1 MDHGLNQT
9 KMTKKNIFTL
19 TFIAAVTIASL
30 SAKAQ
35 KAERPPEHLAIKSA
49 SWDIINDLSYKMDKS
64 GDFAPVFSDRLKD
77 ANGKLMELKGYI
89 VPFKMG
95 AKHKNFAISVLPIS
109 QCYFCGTGNIPP
121 MVEVIMKDALP
132 YTDKIITVKGK
143 IKLNADD
150 STHMEIILEQAE
162 QVD

>member
-1 MDHGLNQT
+1 
-9 KMTKKNIFTL
+9 MTKKNIFKL
-19 TFIAAVTIASL
+19 AFIAVLAVVSL

-35 KAERPPEHLAIKSA
+35 KAERPPDHLAVKSA

-64 GDFAPVFSDRLKD
+64 GDFAPVFSDRLKE
-77 ANGKLMELKGYI
+77 ANGKPMELKGYI

-121 MVEVIMKDALP
+121 MVEVIMKDAIP
-132 YTDKIITVKGK
+132 YTDKIVTVKGK

-162 QVD
+162 QTE